1 LFAGADRDGELAA
14 SSNASESAVNES
26 AVNLERMA
34 DDKHVP
40 ILRVVDKCG
49 CGPRASMRQRRRRA
63 CSMQRGIESARAHTH
78 FCVYQ

>member
-14 SSNASESAVNES
+14 SSNASAS

-49 CGPRASMRQRRRRA
+49 CGPRASMHA
-63 CSMQRGIESARAHTH
+63 ATPS
-78 FCVYQ
+78 